1 MRLSD
6 LLGRPV
12 VDADGRRLG
21 EVKDVR
27 LVQDGPYVEGFG
39 QQLRI
44 EGLLVGE
51 GALGTR
57 LGITRAN
64 LRGPW
69 PLTALMRRLE
79 RRTRYV
85 LWDDVGAHDGHE
97 LRLR

>member
-39 QQLRI
+39 QQLRV
-44 EGLLVGE
+44 EGLLVGG

-57 LGITRAN
+57 LGITRVD

-69 PLTALMRRLE
+69 PLTALVRRLE
-79 RRTRYV
+79 RGSRYV
-85 LWDDVGAHDGHE
+85 LWGDVAGHDGHE
-97 LRLR
+97 IRLR